1 MWLFQYENQTVK
13 IQFRPFYLGKLYISR
28 LISTIKQTRI
38 GFQDRRKAV
47 EMGSIPSRFM
57 YIKNWKRTRISLLQ
71 ERLVKLIKLRL
82 W

>member
-1 MWLFQYENQTVK
+1 MCLFQYENQTVK
-13 IQFRPFYLGKLYISR
+13 IQFRPFYLGKLCISR

-57 YIKNWKRTRISLLQ
+57 YIK
-71 ERLVKLIKLRL
+71 LRSSNG
-82 W
+82 